1 MNDLTLNVSKT
12 INAPIEKVLDTYLNR
27 NISIS

>member
-12 INAPIEKVLDTYLNR
+12 INTPIEKVLDTYLNR